1 MSNPAETT
9 PVVHP
14 HLSVVSRPTTP
25 EPALSAEDRAEIG
38 VALVDLLCDLHWSGA
53 LRPRWVDGV
62 AGQSLEIALV
72 VPGTG
77 DVLVQ
82 ISQVAGVYELA
93 ISGALWQDLVVSRE
107 TDGRLGALYGEYF
120 CSQAHQEKAAKD
132 LLLQGFNQLRLVK
145 TWGVHHQSAPDEQ
158 RYGDIG
164 SVPCLSG
171 RGLNR

>member
-1 MSNPAETT
+1 M
-9 PVVHP
+9 
-14 HLSVVSRPTTP
+14 
-25 EPALSAEDRAEIG
+25 
-38 VALVDLLCDLHWSGA
+38 
-53 LRPRWVDGV
+53 
-62 AGQSLEIALV
+62 

-120 CSQAHQEKAAKD
+120 CSQARRGELPKIFC
-132 LLLQGFNQLRLVK
+132 QGFDRLGLVK

-164 SVPCLSG
+164 ERSWFVGPRAEPLTRG
-171 RGLNR
+171 RGANPTCSAIIIRSKYKNSLMT